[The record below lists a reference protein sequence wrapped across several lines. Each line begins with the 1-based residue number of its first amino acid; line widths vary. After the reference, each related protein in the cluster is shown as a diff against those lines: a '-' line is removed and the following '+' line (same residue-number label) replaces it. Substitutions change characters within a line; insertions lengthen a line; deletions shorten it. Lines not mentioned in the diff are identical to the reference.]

1 MSQALDKDPIDAQPN
16 IDQQLN
22 QLAREAQQHPP
33 RSYER
38 RKALNRLVEEILASG
53 RLGHPQRGSFPLPS
67 SVYEDLYS
75 EALSTTLM
83 EICQNIER
91 YDRTKDVMAWCNFL
105 LTHRFKDVWSRYRL
119 GGVTQLPRNSSPAN
133 NHGTEQIFVRPNLED
148 LDGWQPPQEN
158 ISQSEQLKQLIEENP
173 DNMFSQESVRG
184 QPKATFQFL
193 AIAKIW
199 QDRKWKEISS
209 ELNVPSSSLCDFYKK
224 QLNRFKPYFR
234 EYLQV

>member
-1 MSQALDKDPIDAQPN
+1 MSQALDKDPIDE
-16 IDQQLN
+16 QLN
-22 QLAREAQQHPP
+22 QLARLAGQHPP

-38 RKALNRLVEEILASG
+38 RKTLNQLVEAILVSG
-53 RLGHPQRGSFPLPS
+53 RLAHPQRGSFPLPS

-75 EALSTTLM
+75 EALSITLM
-83 EICQNIER
+83 EICQKIEQ
-91 YDRTKDVMAWCNFL
+91 YDPTRDVMAWCNFI
-105 LTHRFKDVWSRYRL
+105 LTNRFKDAWSKYER
-119 GGVTQLPRNSSPAN
+119 GGVTQVPQLKHSSRSSTN
-133 NHGTEQIFVRPNLED
+133 NASNILIRPNLED
-148 LDGWQPPQEN
+148 LDRWQPPQEK

-173 DNMFSQESVRG
+173 DNMFSQESIRG

-209 ELNVPSSSLCDFYKK
+209 ELNVPSSSLCDFYQK

>member
-1 MSQALDKDPIDAQPN
+1 MSQAQENAPIDAQPN

-22 QLAREAQQHPP
+22 QLARDAQQHPP

-38 RKALNRLVEEILASG
+38 RKALNRLVDAILTSG
-53 RLGHPQRGSFPLPS
+53 RLGHPQRSSFPLPP
-67 SVYEDLYS
+67 SVYEDLYD
-75 EALSTTLM
+75 EALSITLM
-83 EICQNIER
+83 EICQKIEQ
-91 YDRTKDVMAWCNFL
+91 YDRSRDVMAWCNFL
-105 LTHRFKDVWSRYRL
+105 LTHRFRDVWSRYRR
-119 GGVTQLPRNSSPAN
+119 GGVTHLSRNSSPAN
-133 NHGTEQIFVRPNLED
+133 NGRTEQIFVRPNLED

-184 QPKATFQFL
+184 QPRATFQFL